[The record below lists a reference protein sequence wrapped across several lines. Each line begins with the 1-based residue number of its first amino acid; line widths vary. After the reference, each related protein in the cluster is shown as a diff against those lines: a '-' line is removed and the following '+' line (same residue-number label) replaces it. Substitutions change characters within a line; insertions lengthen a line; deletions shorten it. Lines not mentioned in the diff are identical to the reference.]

1 MRSRCI
7 ANGILILWA
16 TALAGRGDC
25 ATPGQANST
34 PAAAVQA
41 SPQPVRPAA
50 QGPLAPRE
58 SARLF
63 TVPADLEFEQVLAEP
78 SVRQPVF
85 LNFDERGRMWIV
97 QYLQYPL
104 PAGLKIVS
112 RDNYWRNIYDKVPPP
127 PPHHFPGQDKITIH
141 ESTRGD
147 GVFDKQRTFVD
158 GLSIVTAVARGR
170 GGVWVLN
177 PPYLLFYPDANDDD
191 VPDGDPVVHLAG
203 FGLEDTHSVVNSLRW
218 GPDGWLYGAQGST
231 VTSHVV
237 RPGSKEK
244 PVDSMGQLIWRYH
257 PPSQRYEIFAEGG
270 GNAFGLEIDSQ
281 GRIFS
286 GHNGGDTRGF
296 YYVQGAYCQKG
307 FQKHGPLSNPYAFGY
322 FPAMPQPGATRFSHQ
337 FLIYDGGALPA
348 KYHGA
353 LLAIAPLQSEIIH
366 GALSRDGSTFKTRD
380 VSRLVTSQ
388 DTWFRPVDIKAGPDG
403 AVYVC
408 DWYDG
413 QVNHYRNHEGS
424 IDSTN
429 GRIYRLRARSA
440 KAAAPRDLTRL
451 SSSELVDLLGDKNI
465 WYRQTALRLLG
476 DRRDASV
483 IPKLQHIVQTG
494 AGQHALEAL
503 WGLNLCGGLTPAAAL
518 ELLEHPDPFVRLWT
532 VRLCCDDCQVP
543 QKFARRLA
551 RLAQTEPH
559 VEVRS
564 QLACSAR
571 RLPAAD
577 GLPIVAGLLTH
588 EADVADPYI
597 PLLVWW
603 ALESKCESDRDSVL
617 SMWQDRQLWNTP
629 LAKSHILTRLMQRY
643 ALAGT
648 QQDLLV
654 CARLFSLSPGA
665 EQNKSL
671 LQGFE
676 AAFQGRSLT
685 VVPAELIEALAKAG
699 GETLGL
705 RIRRGDAAAVD
716 QALEIISD
724 PQADKTRRLQCLE
737 VFGQIRQPRCVDLLL
752 QLLADSADDQLV
764 AAALGSLQLYEE
776 ERIGI
781 EVVSRYN
788 RLPAK
793 AGGAAQALLAS
804 RPSWARHFL
813 QAIDAGKIDPRSV
826 PLAVV
831 RTILLHADVAN
842 AQLVAKHFGAVQG
855 ATTDELRREIER
867 LAAVVEAGTGS
878 PYKGK
883 ALFTQTCASCHRLFE
898 EGGRVGPD
906 LTSYRRDDLNNML
919 LNIVNPSATIREG
932 YEACTLETH
941 DGRVLSGVVVEQNNR
956 VVTLRSNEGQDAL
969 VARDDIEDLRIVSQS
984 IMPEGLLKPLTDQQ
998 IRDLFAYLRSGQP
1011 LD

>member
-1 MRSRCI
+1 M
-7 ANGILILWA
+7 
-16 TALAGRGDC
+16 
-25 ATPGQANST
+25 
-34 PAAAVQA
+34 
-41 SPQPVRPAA
+41 
-50 QGPLAPRE
+50 
-58 SARLF
+58 
-63 TVPADLEFEQVLAEP
+63 
-78 SVRQPVF
+78 
-85 LNFDERGRMWIV
+85 
-97 QYLQYPL
+97 
-104 PAGLKIVS
+104 
-112 RDNYWRNIYDKVPPP
+112 
-127 PPHHFPGQDKITIH
+127 
-141 ESTRGD
+141 
-147 GVFDKQRTFVD
+147 
-158 GLSIVTAVARGR
+158 
-170 GGVWVLN
+170 
-177 PPYLLFYPDANDDD
+177 
-191 VPDGDPVVHLAG
+191 
-203 FGLEDTHSVVNSLRW
+203 
-218 GPDGWLYGAQGST
+218 
-231 VTSHVV
+231 
-237 RPGSKEK
+237 
-244 PVDSMGQLIWRYH
+244 
-257 PPSQRYEIFAEGG
+257 
-270 GNAFGLEIDSQ
+270 
-281 GRIFS
+281 
-286 GHNGGDTRGF
+286 
-296 YYVQGAYCQKG
+296 
-307 FQKHGPLSNPYAFGY
+307 
-322 FPAMPQPGATRFSHQ
+322 
-337 FLIYDGGALPA
+337 
-348 KYHGA
+348 
-353 LLAIAPLQSEIIH
+353 
-366 GALSRDGSTFKTRD
+366 
-380 VSRLVTSQ
+380 
-388 DTWFRPVDIKAGPDG
+388 
-403 AVYVC
+403 
-408 DWYDG
+408 
-413 QVNHYRNHEGS
+413 
-424 IDSTN
+424 
-429 GRIYRLRARSA
+429 
-440 KAAAPRDLTRL
+440 

-483 IPKLQHIVQTG
+483 IPKLQRIIQTG

-603 ALESKCESDRDSVL
+603 ALESKCETDRDAVL

-643 ALAGT
+643 ALAGR

-685 VVPAELIEALAKAG
+685 VLPAELIEALAKAG

-716 QALEIISD
+716 QALDIISD

-737 VFGQIRQPRCVDLLL
+737 VFGQIRQPRCVDPLLK
-752 QLLADSADDQLV
+752 LLADSADDQLV
-764 AAALGSLQLYEE
+764 AAALGSLQLYED

-781 EVVSRYN
+781 EVVSRYD

-793 AGGAAQALLAS
+793 ARGAAQALLAS
-804 RPSWARHFL
+804 RPSWRVIFSRRSTPARSTPGRFL
-813 QAIDAGKIDPRSV
+813 WRLCGPSCCMR
-826 PLAVV
+826 
-831 RTILLHADVAN
+831 DVMN
-842 AQLVAKHFGAVQG
+842 AQLVAKHFGEVQG

-878 PYKGK
+878 PYEGK
-883 ALFTQTCASCHRLFE
+883 ALFTQSCASCHRLFE
-898 EGGRVGPD
+898 EGGLVGPD
-906 LTSYRRDDLNNML
+906 LTSYPRDDLNNML

-932 YEACTLETH
+932 YEAFTLETH

-969 VARDDIEDLRIVSQS
+969 VARDDIEDMRVVSQS
-984 IMPEGLLKPLTDQQ
+984 VMPEGLLKPLTDQQ

-1011 LD
+1011 LN